1 MIGIADLKV
10 IEGHLPKVAKKLV
23 LEWMFKNRKAL
34 QKNWDRATK
43 RETLV
48 KIKPLD

>member
-1 MIGIADLKV
+1 MIGIRDLKI

-34 QKNWDRATK
+34 QKK
-43 RETLV
+43 
-48 KIKPLD
+48 